1 LVGELQPGANGCGGW
16 LKQQEAQPPELAQQS
31 TPGQLPQSLKKK
43 KKKPPCCRT
52 EASPV
57 MISAPVVVLGNRKFE
72 RVTACAVSGSS
83 SGKHNAN
90 GCIGISEYYS
100 L

>member
-1 LVGELQPGANGCGGW
+1 
-16 LKQQEAQPPELAQQS
+16 
-31 TPGQLPQSLKKK
+31 
-43 KKKPPCCRT
+43 
-52 EASPV
+52 